1 MPSSRQTESCYQ
13 SGSHRSS
20 GRSSYSSPP
29 SRPMYAS
36 SGRPQLWQCCKCSGG
51 WYNYDINASC
61 PMCHAWRCDNCR
73 YSMS

>member
-1 MPSSRQTESCYQ
+1 MPSCRHTEC

-20 GRSSYSSPP
+20 GQSSHSSSS

>member
-1 MPSSRQTESCYQ
+1 MSSSRHTESY
-13 SGSHRSS
+13 SGSRRSS
-20 GRSSYSSPP
+20 RRNSHSSSSA
-29 SRPMYAS
+29 RPMYAS

-73 YSMS
+73 YSMA